1 MRFSRNSATDP
12 YAHRTLSLP
21 DDAVVGMV
29 HLRALPGA
37 PTHDDAGGIDA
48 VRAAAL
54 EDAAALEAGGVDAV
68 MVENFGDVPFYP
80 DDVPKHTVA
89 SMTSVVE
96 SVVRA
101 VDVPVGVNVLRNDA
115 EAALSVAAATGA
127 SFVRVNVHAGARV
140 TDQGLVEGRA
150 HETIRLREGLGANV
164 AVFADVGVK
173 HSEPLGGETPLAV
186 AVEEVVGRG
195 LADGVVVSGVG
206 TGEPTDDSDL
216 EVVARAA
223 DEAGVPALV
232 GSGVTAETV
241 ADTLEHADGVVV
253 GTALKEDGE
262 TTAPVDESRV
272 RAVVE
277 AARART
283 E

>member
-1 MRFSRNSATDP
+1 
-12 YAHRTLSLP
+12 
-21 DDAVVGMV
+21 MV